1 MKKLY
6 KTYGHS
12 KTNFKYHVIFSTK
25 YRRKCLNDIRDNVLE
40 SFKYAENISDFS
52 ILTMEIDKDHIHFLL
67 EFKPSLSIEQVVKRM
82 KQISTNYLYKTC
94 SSYLKQFY
102 WEMKMYYGPVDI
114 LSQQLEKYQ
123 RRHLFIILRIKVKYL
138 SWLMVFLFIFLCFVV
153 SPSAN
158 FNCHLSFSALSCLSM
173 NIIAFSCTILK

>member
-12 KTNFKYHVIFSTK
+12 KTNLKYHVIFSTK
-25 YRRKCLNDIRDNVLE
+25 YRRKCLNDIRDNVLK

-67 EFKPSLSIEQVVKRM
+67 EFKPSLSIEQVVIRM

-94 SSYLKQFY
+94 SSHLKQFY
-102 WEMKMYYGPVDI
+102 WGNENVLWTRGYFVSTIGEV
-114 LSQQLEKYQ
+114 SEKTLIHYIENQ
-123 RRHLFIILRIKVKYL
+123 G
-138 SWLMVFLFIFLCFVV
+138 
-153 SPSAN
+153 
-158 FNCHLSFSALSCLSM
+158 
-173 NIIAFSCTILK
+173 